1 MVCCASEMRMTV
13 CKAVVWRAF
22 MARSAHICKDSFS
35 TLSEEQIA
43 KQKLSLKKYN
53 CCNLGSY
60 RKLFLYK
67 FGVKL

>member
-1 MVCCASEMRMTV
+1 
-13 CKAVVWRAF
+13 
-22 MARSAHICKDSFS
+22 MALSAHICKDSFS

-60 RKLFLYK
+60 PKLFLYK